1 MWFFIETSKNWKI
14 MEGQQMF
21 YLHPAFMFSYS
32 SPGYWIGVPKQN
44 CEKNTR
50 KNTWD
55 VNVHIKR
62 WGGDRDR
69 DMDIYWQGVFMLLDL
84 RTHWRGKL
92 IWQKED
98 TKEAQIKN
106 IVTFYRVFFLTG
118 PPRKMCLDWPPPQI
132 CLDWPPSK
140 FSKCWNHIHFASLL
154 DVFRSLGGPVWN
166 SDDFLKSVTYR
177 PTLGKFRGGGV
188 GGS

>member
-118 PPRKMCLDWPPPQI
+118 PPRKMVLDWPPPPQI

-140 FSKCWNHIHFASLL
+140 FSKCWNQLLNGQHFANL
-154 DVFRSLGGPVWN
+154 VEAQ
-166 SDDFLKSVTYR
+166 
-177 PTLGKFRGGGV
+177 
-188 GGS
+188 